1 MATRH
6 DSGPRPLR
14 RGKKTNPMQQYLL
27 IAGIFVALIV
37 VMVLLMTSRKP
48 AAAPRA
54 AARVKS
60 EEEAEESR
68 SSRRKERSSRAS
80 GTMRRERKDK
90 EEVREQRRREREER
104 TMVRRNEERSS
115 RRTGSVGSSA
125 RVRTTSPYQLRA
137 IMTDESGV
145 RYALVGD
152 RRFRAGDDIG
162 GRKLVEIGVDEVKVD
177 NGISTYPVKVGQTI
191 Y

>member
-48 AAAPRA
+48 ADTSR

-60 EEEAEESR
+60 EEGTEESR
-68 SSRRKERSSRAS
+68 SSRRKEASPRASRAL
-80 GTMRRERKDK
+80 RRERKDK
-90 EEVREQRRREREER
+90 EEVRGQRRREREER
-104 TMVRRNEERSS
+104 TMVRRNEERAS

-125 RVRTTSPYQLRA
+125 RVRTSSPYQLRA

-177 NGISTYPVKVGQTI
+177 NGISTYSVKVGQTI